1 MKISL
6 KLNANLA
13 EVLANGLMQVSSTG
27 GGSALLLSYVLFE
40 INMKLR
46 KRLIEGREKFK
57 IQLTPAEV
65 QALLMGFQSG
75 LIEPIDDWSANEY
88 IRLSCELNERLTNHQ
103 KVFRWVG

>member
-6 KLNANLA
+6 KLSADLA
-13 EVLANGLMQVSSTG
+13 EVLANALMQIGTTG
-27 GGSALLLSYVLFE
+27 GGQALLLYYVLFE

-46 KRLIEGREKFK
+46 KRLIEGRDKFK

-65 QALLMGFQSG
+65 QALLLGFQSG
-75 LIEPIDDWSANEY
+75 IIQPIDDWSVNEY
-88 IRLSCELNERLTNHQ
+88 IRLSNELNERLTNHQ